1 MRIAVL
7 HNAVPGNAPP
17 DEKDALMQAEA
28 VNAVLLDL
36 GHVSAGI
43 PFPMDLW
50 RVIDD
55 LERFQPE
62 LVFNLVE
69 SVANQ
74 GRFIHLAPA
83 VLDALSLPYTGSP
96 TRAIFLTS
104 NKLAAKRRLKTAG
117 LPTPPWYARGDE
129 WEGRSAPEGPWI
141 IKSVWEHASI
151 GLCDDSILHVTDH
164 RRLRIELENRRGR
177 LGGEAFAERYID
189 GREFNLSLLERKGDV
204 SILPPAEILFTDYP
218 AGKPRI
224 VGYRAKWD
232 DRAFEYHNTP
242 RRFNFPAEDA
252 GLIEK
257 LKILSRSCWD
267 LFGLRG
273 YARVDFRV
281 DPDGVPWILEINA
294 NPCLTPDSGFV
305 AAVQAGGLTYAG
317 MIAELIDGAHRPP
330 PRDPSVKRSTDD
342 P

>member
-7 HNAVPGNAPP
+7 HNDVPADAPP

-28 VNAVLLDL
+28 VNAALLDL
-36 GHVSAGI
+36 GHETAGI
-43 PFPMDLW
+43 PFPMDLR

-55 LERFQPE
+55 LKRFRPE

-96 TRAIFLTS
+96 TQAIFLTS
-104 NKLAAKRRLKTAG
+104 HKLAAKRRLKTAR
-117 LPTPPWYARGDE
+117 LPTPPWYAIEDARED
-129 WEGRSAPEGPWI
+129 RSAPEGPWI

-151 GLCDDSILHVTDH
+151 GLGDDSILHVTDH
-164 RRLRIELENRRGR
+164 RRLRIELENRRAR

-204 SILPPAEILFTDYP
+204 SILPPAEILFQDYP
-218 AGKPRI
+218 ARKPRI

-232 DRAFEYHNTP
+232 DQAFEYHNTP
-242 RRFNFPAEDA
+242 RRFTFPAEDA
-252 GLIEK
+252 GLLER
-257 LKILSRSCWD
+257 LKTLSRSCWH

-281 DPDGVPWILEINA
+281 DPDGEPWILEINT

-305 AAVQAGGLTYAG
+305 AAVKAGGLTYSG
-317 MIAELIDGAHRPP
+317 MIAALIEGAHRPS
-330 PRDPSVKRSTDD
+330 RTDDPEERSTDD